1 MRLMGSWTVNFGTV
15 GGKEMVF
22 TVSTVSDDAEAG
34 PGSTCSAG
42 GENRI
47 VMRQFSGRSH
57 SADRSELLSEDE

>member
-1 MRLMGSWTVNFGTV
+1 
-15 GGKEMVF
+15 MVF